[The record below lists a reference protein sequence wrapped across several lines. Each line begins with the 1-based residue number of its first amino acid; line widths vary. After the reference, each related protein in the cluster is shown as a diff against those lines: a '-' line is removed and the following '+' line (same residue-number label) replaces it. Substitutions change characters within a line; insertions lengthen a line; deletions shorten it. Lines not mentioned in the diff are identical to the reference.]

1 MCRSQHY
8 VRFLVCL
15 LSKANTIDLKVNI
28 INQLADFAINEENRL
43 ILLKNQ
49 IVKELK
55 KFIKQPKE
63 EEDEMLLFTSLK
75 ALVNLT
81 NNFEKGKDYLYT
93 ENLIEKLIPLM
104 LNVNVQISNLILIL
118 FKNYINPSIERR
130 SNLVKLDII
139 PIIQKLLFET
149 LKREKPD
156 TQLLSSIIALI
167 WCIVDNTNREVFA
180 TSEIPKAISDI
191 LHNYQQDFILSKAS
205 GAIMSL
211 STSSPEVKKIMGKT
225 GVVQK
230 LSTLIAN
237 KRDPK
242 FLKNLLGALAS
253 LVGDQDN
260 LLILHNQR
268 LELILDTL
276 SQNENK
282 QIATISFFIKEKLKK
297 PNFLINN

>member
-1 MCRSQHY
+1 M
-8 VRFLVCL
+8 
-15 LSKANTIDLKVNI
+15 NI